1 MIQVMSRILTQPPKL
16 RRRLG
21 LVLLILY
28 GTGVTIGAGIYVLI
42 GPIAANA
49 GQYAPWAFL
58 LAALVMGLTVASYAE
73 LCTRFPVAAGEAAYV
88 RFAFK
93 SRLLSTCT
101 GVAMIGTAVIASATV
116 AIGASGYISQFID
129 WPQPALIA
137 AIVIALGSISIL
149 GVLESVLLASLFTLI
164 EVGGLL
170 AIIVTGFAAGVPLH
184 ESLFALPPFTTAA
197 WSGIAF
203 ATLLAFFAFIGFEDL
218 TNMAEETVAPE
229 RTIPFALTATLIVTT
244 VLYMLVAAVAVTSVP
259 LAALAASPAPLSLV
273 FRSIVGISPAAI
285 SIIAIV
291 ATLNTIL
298 AEMTMATRVVYGLA
312 RQGDLPQYFGHVHA
326 KTATPV
332 LATIVV
338 VMAIFLLTLLV
349 PFLELAEA
357 TSIATLGVFAMVN
370 LALIRIRLRDGIS
383 QHLRVPLWM
392 PVAGFITSVAMIGT
406 AAFSN

>member
-1 MIQVMSRILTQPPKL
+1 
-16 RRRLG
+16 
-21 LVLLILY
+21 
-28 GTGVTIGAGIYVLI
+28 
-42 GPIAANA
+42 
-49 GQYAPWAFL
+49 
-58 LAALVMGLTVASYAE
+58 
-73 LCTRFPVAAGEAAYV
+73 
-88 RFAFK
+88 
-93 SRLLSTCT
+93 
-101 GVAMIGTAVIASATV
+101 
-116 AIGASGYISQFID
+116 
-129 WPQPALIA
+129 
-137 AIVIALGSISIL
+137 
-149 GVLESVLLASLFTLI
+149 
-164 EVGGLL
+164 
-170 AIIVTGFAAGVPLH
+170 
-184 ESLFALPPFTTAA
+184 
-197 WSGIAF
+197 
-203 ATLLAFFAFIGFEDL
+203 
-218 TNMAEETVAPE
+218 
-229 RTIPFALTATLIVTT
+229 
-244 VLYMLVAAVAVTSVP
+244 MLVAAVAVTSVP